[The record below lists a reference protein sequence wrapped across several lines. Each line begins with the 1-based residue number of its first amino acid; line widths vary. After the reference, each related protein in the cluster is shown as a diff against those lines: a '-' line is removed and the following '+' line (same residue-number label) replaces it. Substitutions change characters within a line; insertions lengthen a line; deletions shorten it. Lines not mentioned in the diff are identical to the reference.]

1 MEEAKDT
8 SDVIALEIAK
18 QKDANVTKIILNVI
32 AGVIIRGRVA
42 IKIKNY
48 ISLNLEMIRGRS
60 SINPLN
66 GDVSDSQLN
75 AGSK

>member
-1 MEEAKDT
+1 MEVAKDT

-42 IKIKNY
+42 IKIKLY
-48 ISLNLEMIRGRS
+48 SLNLEMIRGRS
-60 SINPLN
+60 SIKW
-66 GDVSDSQLN
+66 SF
-75 AGSK
+75 